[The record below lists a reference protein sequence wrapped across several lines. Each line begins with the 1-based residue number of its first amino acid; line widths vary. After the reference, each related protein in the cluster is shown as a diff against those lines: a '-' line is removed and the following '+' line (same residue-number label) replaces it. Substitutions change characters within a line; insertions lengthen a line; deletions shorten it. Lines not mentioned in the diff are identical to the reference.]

1 VQAQIKAA
9 GYYADIDNSEKT
21 LVRRIRDGQTLQY
34 NFMLLVGDDDRAK
47 SMVSI
52 RTRDNLQQGM
62 STIPDLLAKF
72 AEQTA
77 KFK

>member
-1 VQAQIKAA
+1 M
-9 GYYADIDNSEKT
+9 
-21 LVRRIRDGQTLQY
+21 QY

-47 SMVSI
+47 GMVSI

-62 STIPDLLAKF
+62 STVADLMTKF
-72 AEQTA
+72 AEQIG